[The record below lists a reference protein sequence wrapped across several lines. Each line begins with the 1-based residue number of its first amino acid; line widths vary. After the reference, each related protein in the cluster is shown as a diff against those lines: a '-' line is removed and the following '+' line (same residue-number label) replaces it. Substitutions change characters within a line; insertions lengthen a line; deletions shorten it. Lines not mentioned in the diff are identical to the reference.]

1 MSIPDLDRQDLRCG
15 SCSQGQNLEKEID
28 TPMKKSDLRS
38 GMFVT
43 LRNGECYYVILN
55 ATHPVS
61 GADILVRRD
70 HGDLFWMPLSHYD
83 NDLCYHDDPDDML
96 VEILGPS
103 SAEEQAEWD
112 IVSVEAPKDI
122 TVMFSPKDSTYKTIY
137 ERSTS
142 HA

>member
-1 MSIPDLDRQDLRCG
+1 
-15 SCSQGQNLEKEID
+15 
-28 TPMKKSDLRS
+28 MKKSDLHS

-61 GADILVRRD
+61 GADILVRRER
-70 HGDLFWMPLSHYD
+70 GELYWMPLRNYD
-83 NDLCYHDDPDDML
+83 NDLCYHDDPDDIL
-96 VEILGPS
+96 VEVLGPS
-103 SAEEQAEWD
+103 SAEVQAEWD

-122 TVMFSPKDSTYKTIY
+122 TVMFSPNDSTYKTIY
-137 ERSTS
+137 ERSTN